1 MTLTL
6 MKMLEYFIYSA
17 IIIFLCDRLY
27 SFIVTNQGITNN
39 HRDVNPVKTRR
50 IVSRG
55 AMEPQHTVPSANI
68 VYSEKQITDE
78 LSTALAQT
86 SPQSD
91 YTNAI
96 ELEKRNVSVSSSE
109 IQTTNINELPTN

>member
-17 IIIFLCDRLY
+17 IIIFLCDRVY
-27 SFIVTNQGITNN
+27 NFIVTNQGITNI
-39 HRDVNPVKTRR
+39 HRDVNPLKTRR

-55 AMEPQHTVPSANI
+55 ATEPQHTGPSANK

-78 LSTALAQT
+78 LSTALALT
-86 SPQSD
+86 SPQPD

-96 ELEKRNVSVSSSE
+96 ELEKRNVSSSE

>member
-6 MKMLEYFIYSA
+6 MFEYFIYSA
-17 IIIFLCDRLY
+17 IIICLCDRLY

-55 AMEPQHTVPSANI
+55 ATEPQHTDPSANI

-86 SPQSD
+86 SPQPD

-96 ELEKRNVSVSSSE
+96 ELEKRNVSSSE

>member
-6 MKMLEYFIYSA
+6 MKILEYFIYSA

-55 AMEPQHTVPSANI
+55 ATKPSANI

-86 SPQSD
+86 SPQPD

-96 ELEKRNVSVSSSE
+96 ESEKRNVSVSSSE

>member
-6 MKMLEYFIYSA
+6 MKMFEYFIYSA

-50 IVSRG
+50 TVSRG
-55 AMEPQHTVPSANI
+55 TTEPQHTGPSANI
-68 VYSEKQITDE
+68 AYSEKQITDE

-86 SPQSD
+86 SPRPD

-96 ELEKRNVSVSSSE
+96 ELEKRNVSSSE